1 MKNNSDTLFVSLRAN
16 HPFCKNDLLFNDPS
30 IRENHPLFE
39 PLICLHHELNTHNIE
54 FHTFDFYSSYKNVL
68 CEIQVD
74 MSVRVE
80 TTNIGIQL
88 ESEAWVQNIFSRAF
102 WTNSDYVMTWFNKL
116 YDGEKFKKIYH
127 PTSIKYIGVE
137 NKNIQF
143 SLICSNKPYSNKLL
157 NGYLIRKKV
166 ISFFSSKN
174 KNKNEFMLYGH
185 DWDMFIFDNRYLN
198 YIFKITHLRKLKK
211 LSNKFFMKNI
221 YFGTVENKKTVI
233 EKTKFSF
240 AIENTN
246 FFDNYVTEKIFDIFR
261 FGSVPI
267 YWGPKNLTLIPKNTY
282 INFNDFSSLE
292 DLYTFCINLD
302 DYGYNNYLSNIRNFL
317 LDEAYI
323 FSPEF
328 FSSTVFD
335 LIKERILE
343 D

>member
-1 MKNNSDTLFVSLRAN
+1 
-16 HPFCKNDLLFNDPS
+16 
-30 IRENHPLFE
+30 
-39 PLICLHHELNTHNIE
+39 
-54 FHTFDFYSSYKNVL
+54 
-68 CEIQVD
+68 VD

-88 ESEAWVQNIFSRAF
+88 ESEAWVQNIFSKAF
-102 WTNSDYVMTWFNKL
+102 WTNSDYVMTWCNRL
-116 YDGEKFKKIYH
+116 YDGEKFLKIYH
-127 PTSIKYIGVE
+127 PTAINFEGVK
-137 NKNIQF
+137 NKNILF
-143 SLICSNKPYSNKLL
+143 SLICSNRPYNNSLL
-157 NGYLIRKKV
+157 KGYLVRKKV
-166 ISFFSSKN
+166 ISFFSKKN
-174 KNKNEFMLYGH
+174 QKEFKLYGH
-185 DWDMFIFDNRYLN
+185 DWDKFIFANRYLN

-211 LSNKFFMKNI
+211 LFNKFFMKKI
-221 YFGTVENKKTVI
+221 YFGSVKNKKTVI

-246 FFDNYVTEKIFDIFR
+246 VFDNYVTEKIFDVFR